1 MSSQAASHSTCPPG
15 LALLVLD
22 MQPAFIRAMH
32 NAADVERRCLF
43 AVRSAG
49 LFGIP
54 IVFTEQVPDKLG
66 PTAEALTAA
75 ADDAPVLTKT
85 AFSALAADGMRG
97 FLDTHDIHHLLIS
110 GLEVPVCIYQTVLDC
125 IAADIEVT
133 LLSDCI
139 GSRRRADEQAV
150 LTSFSANGAGCHILP
165 AESVF
170 YSLLGS
176 ATGPIFRPYTQL
188 VKDA

>member
-1 MSSQAASHSTCPPG
+1 MSSEPTSPSTCPPG

-32 NAADVERRCLF
+32 NAVDVERRSLF
-43 AVRSAG
+43 AIRSAV

-54 IVFTEQVPDKLG
+54 VVFTEQVPDKLG
-66 PTAEALTAA
+66 PTAETLTAA
-75 ADDAPVLTKT
+75 APDAPVFGKT
-85 AFSALAADGMRG
+85 AFSALGADGMTD
-97 FLDTHDIHHLLIS
+97 FLENHGIHHLLIT
-110 GLEVPVCIYQTVLDC
+110 GLEVPVCIYQTVLGC
-125 IAADIEVT
+125 IAAEIEVT
-133 LLSDCI
+133 LLSDGI
-139 GSRRRADEQAV
+139 GSRRIDDEQAV
-150 LTSFSANGAGCHILP
+150 LRSFSTPDSGCHILP

-176 ATGPIFRPYTQL
+176 ASHPLFRAYTQL

>member
-1 MSSQAASHSTCPPG
+1 MSSETPPSSTCPPG

-32 NAADVERRCLF
+32 NAEDVERRCLF
-43 AVRSAG
+43 AIRSAR
-49 LFGIP
+49 LLGIP

-75 ADDAPVLTKT
+75 ASDAPVLGKT
-85 AFSALAADGMRG
+85 AFSALAAEGMRE
-97 FLDTHDIHHLLIS
+97 FLDSHDIHHLLIT

-139 GSRRRADEQAV
+139 GSRRRADERSV
-150 LTSFSANGAGCHILP
+150 LTSFAANESGCHILP

-170 YSLLGS
+170 YSLLGC
-176 ATGPIFRPYTQL
+176 ATHPLFRAYTQL